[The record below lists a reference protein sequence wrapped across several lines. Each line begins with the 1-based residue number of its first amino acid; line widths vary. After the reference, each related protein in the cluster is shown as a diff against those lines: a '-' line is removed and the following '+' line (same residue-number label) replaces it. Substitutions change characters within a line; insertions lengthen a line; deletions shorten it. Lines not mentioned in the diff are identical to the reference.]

1 MNKKRKITPT
11 MQKVAA
17 DILIQF
23 LFTHNMDEVV
33 DVYNRVKE
41 QYNLYDDPFTGVP
54 CTPEEYCESA
64 LEYEKQVMMERYG
77 HCDGLE

>member
-1 MNKKRKITPT
+1 

-54 CTPEEYCESA
+54 CTPEEWAESK
-64 LEYEKQVMMERYG
+64 LEYEKQVAIEKYG